1 MSTTAHGRL
10 LRRTARRRDAGARC
24 ELCEAPV
31 RGEHGHVV
39 DTRSAEVLCACR
51 ACALLF
57 ERDGDS
63 RFLRV
68 PERRLRLTG
77 VRPADLGIPVSL
89 AFFVTAP
96 DGSATAHYPSPLG
109 GTRSDLDAAAWQA
122 VAARAEEL
130 STMRPMVEALLVN
143 GVRGAGECWLVPI
156 DDCYRL
162 MALVRG
168 EWTGMSGG
176 DQVWAK
182 IAQYFAQLDDA
193 GHRRG

>member
-10 LRRTARRRDAGARC
+10 LRRSAGRRDAGARC

-31 RGEHGHVV
+31 QGEHGHVV

-57 ERDGDS
+57 EPEGGGH
-63 RFLRV
+63 FLRV
-68 PERRLRLTG
+68 PDRRQRLTG
-77 VRPADLGIPVSL
+77 LRPADLGIPVSL

-109 GTRSDLDAAAWQA
+109 ATRSDLDGPAWQA
-122 VAARAEEL
+122 IAARAGEL
-130 STMRPMVEALLVN
+130 RTLRPMVEALLVN

-182 IAQYFAQLDDA
+182 IEQYFAQLDDPR
-193 GHRRG
+193 HRRG